1 MDEEE
6 LLNKMDSNHTTKI
19 YWSLTILATIGG
31 FLFGYDTADIGTS
44 LDLIPYHLS
53 AFALGYLVA
62 GVSLGAAI
70 GAIMAGP
77 LTDKYGRKS
86 ILLIDALIYAIGAT
100 VSAITINAN
109 MLLIA
114 RTFIGLAVGADSA
127 IATAYIAEYAPK
139 NKRGSLEM
147 LQEWMITGAQTISY
161 IIGFLILFYLPSL
174 AFNLDWRIILGIAAI
189 PALIGLAY
197 RMRMPESPRWLVV
210 KGKFDKLKD
219 TLSKLGIEGI
229 TDQELQKISSGIKS
243 NKSRLTPGV
252 KRALLVAGLWMMFQQ
267 ITGIN
272 IPFYYGPYI
281 FAPFFKGGGDLSSIT
296 AGIIATLIISTTQ
309 TIIVLF
315 AIKYVDKIGR
325 KGLGRIGY
333 LGMGIFLAFGGA
345 SLLIF
350 SGLGK
355 VIGLIVSFIGYMIFF
370 GLGVGGIGW
379 TIQGEYFP
387 TRIRG
392 TMASILA
399 FINWISNFVIIEV
412 FPIWKDAI
420 GLASVMFSF
429 AALSIIAEIIF
440 LFILPETKGLSV
452 EEIVEMFEKQANKS

>member
-1 MDEEE
+1 MGEEE
-6 LLNKMDSNHTTKI
+6 LLNKIDSNHTTKI

-31 FLFGYDTADIGTS
+31 FLFGYDTADIGTA

-62 GVSLGAAI
+62 GASLGAAI
-70 GAIMAGP
+70 GAIIAGP

-86 ILLIDALIYAIGAT
+86 ILLVDALIYAIGAI
-100 VSAITINAN
+100 VSALTVNAD
-109 MLLIA
+109 MLIIA

-161 IIGFLILFYLPSL
+161 IIGFLILFYFPSL

-197 RMRMPESPRWLVV
+197 RMKMPESPRWLLM
-210 KGKFDKLKD
+210 KGKFDKLRE
-219 TLSKLGIEGI
+219 TLSKLGINDI
-229 TDQELQKISSGIKS
+229 SNKELERISSEIKS
-243 NKSRLTPGV
+243 DKPKFTPGV
-252 KRALLVAGLWMMFQQ
+252 KKALLIGGLWMMFQQ

-272 IPFYYGPYI
+272 VPFYYGPYI
-281 FAPFFKGGGDLSSIT
+281 FAPFFKGSDGLSSIT
-296 AGIIATLIISTTQ
+296 SGIIATLIISLTQ
-309 TIIVLF
+309 TIAVLF
-315 AIKYVDKIGR
+315 AIKYIDKLGR
-325 KGLGRIGY
+325 KGLGKIGY
-333 LGMGIFLAFGGA
+333 LGMGVFLAFGGV
-345 SLLIF
+345 SLLLF
-350 SGLGK
+350 SNLGK

-387 TRIRG
+387 THVRG

-399 FINWISNFVIIEV
+399 FINWMSNFVIIEV
-412 FPIWKDAI
+412 FPIWKDTV

-452 EEIVEMFEKQANKS
+452 EEIVEMFENKR